1 MRDLPDKATH
11 AWRDLEGEVI
21 FLDLPGDRYF
31 RLPDDRNAAV
41 LAGIAVGEIAGW
53 HVPDSL
59 GLPDEW
65 REPATAWSADCH
77 RSFSLPDV
85 ARALWMQRRIE
96 RRIAAEGFGPV
107 LHSTRRLLD
116 QASRHTG
123 PDPKAVIDRVGHAF
137 DQARLLRTAAN
148 RCLPRSIAC
157 ALVLAGHGVR
167 ATVVIG
173 VKRAPFGAHCWAQ
186 SGPVVLNDTWDEVQR
201 FAPLLVL

>member
-1 MRDLPDKATH
+1 MRDLLDKTTH
-11 AWRDLEGEVI
+11 AWRNLGGEVI
-21 FLDLPGDRYF
+21 FLDIAGDRYF
-31 RLPDDRNAAV
+31 RLADDRNAAV
-41 LAGIAVGEIAGW
+41 LAGTAAGEIAVW

-59 GLPDEW
+59 ALPDEW
-65 REPATAWSADCH
+65 CEPTTGWSPDFH

-96 RRIAAEGFGPV
+96 RRIAAEGFGAV

-123 PDPKAVIDRVGHAF
+123 PDPKTVIDRVWHAF

-157 ALVLAGHGVR
+157 ALVLARHGVR

-201 FAPLLVL
+201 FTPILVL